1 MCASASFHPTSWHSI
16 NWKTSHV
23 RVRKLQVRIAK
34 AAKNEQWRRV
44 KALQRL
50 LTRSFTAK
58 VMAIKRV
65 TENTG
70 KKTLG
75 VDGVMWN
82 TPEKKWN
89 AIGIMKRTGYRPKPL
104 RRIYIPKAN
113 GKRRPLGIPTLLD
126 RAMQALHLPA
136 LEPVSEITADKNSY
150 GFRPLRSAADA
161 IEQIFC
167 NCAKSKS
174 AKWVLEA
181 DIEGCFDNISH
192 DFLINTI
199 PMDKVILGKWLKSG
213 LLDRGT
219 FYTTNGGTPQ
229 GGIISPTLANM
240 ALDGLEAELRQ
251 VFGYSGTAKG
261 NKHKVHYVRYAD
273 DFVITGISH
282 ELLESRVKPLVEGF
296 MAKRGLRLSQEKT
309 GIIHISEGFN
319 FLGQN
324 VRSFNGKFLITPA
337 KKNLTNFLKKM
348 RTTIKEERSSSA
360 WKLITKFNPIIRG
373 WVNYHRHVVAKKTFS
388 KIDHLIWQV
397 LWKWCLR
404 RHPKKG
410 KYWVRKK
417 YFTVQGNNQW
427 VFSGKSPE
435 GKRFT
440 LYKASSTP
448 IKRHIKIRSEA
459 CAFDKEWEIYFEK
472 RLENTWKQ
480 KAVGNKK
487 VSVLWRRQ
495 DKRCLCCNQ
504 LITQETGWN
513 IHHKVERVK
522 GGGNELSNLELL
534 HPNCHRQKHSRAAGY
549 DRIVS

>member
-65 TENTG
+65 TDNTG
-70 KKTLG
+70 KKTPG

-89 AIGIMKRTGYRPKPL
+89 AIGAMKRTGYRPKPL

-113 GKRRPLGIPTLLD
+113 GKLRALGIPTMLD
-126 RAMQALHLPA
+126 RAMQALHLLA

-150 GFRPLRSAADA
+150 GFRSLRSTADA

-181 DIEGCFDNISH
+181 DIAGCFDNISH

-199 PMDKVILGKWLKSG
+199 PMDKVILSKWLKSG
-213 LLDRGT
+213 LLDRGA

-261 NKHKVHYVRYAD
+261 NKHKVHYVRYCD
-273 DFVITGISH
+273 
-282 ELLESRVKPLVEGF
+282 
-296 MAKRGLRLSQEKT
+296 
-309 GIIHISEGFN
+309 
-319 FLGQN
+319 
-324 VRSFNGKFLITPA
+324 
-337 KKNLTNFLKKM
+337 M
-348 RTTIKEERSSSA
+348 RMI
-360 WKLITKFNPIIRG
+360 L
-373 WVNYHRHVVAKKTFS
+373 
-388 KIDHLIWQV
+388 
-397 LWKWCLR
+397 
-404 RHPKKG
+404 
-410 KYWVRKK
+410 
-417 YFTVQGNNQW
+417 
-427 VFSGKSPE
+427 
-435 GKRFT
+435 
-440 LYKASSTP
+440 
-448 IKRHIKIRSEA
+448 
-459 CAFDKEWEIYFEK
+459 
-472 RLENTWKQ
+472 
-480 KAVGNKK
+480 
-487 VSVLWRRQ
+487 
-495 DKRCLCCNQ
+495 
-504 LITQETGWN
+504 
-513 IHHKVERVK
+513 
-522 GGGNELSNLELL
+522 
-534 HPNCHRQKHSRAAGY
+534 
-549 DRIVS
+549 